1 MLFFFR
7 FCVSFT
13 LLMMLIAHLRER
25 SENDGAAKTGDPIKT
40 RPETN
45 GIARSGIVNDST
57 SIPPGNHKTIEAPK
71 KPFMNEI
78 IKCFSLR
85 KNMQTLMSCKKP
97 ANAVPVV
104 DGFKYEQ
111 SNQISIDFPNEFHLK

>member
-1 MLFFFR
+1 MLIFFFR

-25 SENDGAAKTGDPIKT
+25 SENDGAVKMGNPTET
-40 RPETN
+40 RSEAN
-45 GIARSGIVNDST
+45 GITRSGIVNDST
-57 SIPPGNHKTIEAPK
+57 SIPPDNSTKTIAAPK

-78 IKCFSLR
+78 VKCFSLR

-104 DGFKYEQ
+104 DGLKYGQ
-111 SNQISIDFPNEFHLK
+111 TNQISIYSTE